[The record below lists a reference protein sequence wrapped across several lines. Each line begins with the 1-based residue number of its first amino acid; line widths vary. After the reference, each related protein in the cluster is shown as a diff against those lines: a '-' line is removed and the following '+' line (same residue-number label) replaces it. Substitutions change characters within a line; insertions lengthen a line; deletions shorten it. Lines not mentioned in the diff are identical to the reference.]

1 MQVQHKKGQNPYF
14 KLKDIAKTFGIT
26 KALSGVTLDIY
37 AGEVIGLVGP
47 NGAGKS
53 TLMKILTGILPQTD
67 GTIEIEGRTEEHYNT
82 KLAKKIWC
90 CLCISGFISLYK
102 FKCV

>member
-1 MQVQHKKGQNPYF
+1 MVLHW
-14 KLKDIAKTFGIT
+14 TFI
-26 KALSGVTLDIY
+26 
-37 AGEVIGLVGP
+37 IGLVGP

-82 KLAKKIWC
+82 KLAKKYGVAC
-90 CLCISGFISLYK
+90 AYQDLSLCTNLSVYENFALLNVSHKIGEHRQRKMRKNF
-102 FKCV
+102 